1 MYCAVPSCP
10 VVREDKMDSRNYN
23 RWSSVHSGTFYLVQW
38 YMRMRCTL
46 YQADYPIV
54 HKRTETQSRTFWGI
68 LRLVWT
74 FVGNSGHVWEHH
86 SDVFK
91 EELGYIKG
99 VPVTLHV
106 DSSQQPQ
113 FFKAC
118 PVSYALRTKVETEL
132 SRLQEQGMIL
142 CPFRTGQPQ

>member
-1 MYCAVPSCP
+1 MYCAVPSCS
-10 VVREDKMDSRNYN
+10 VVREDRMDSRNYN

-74 FVGNSGHVWEHH
+74 FVGNSGHVWKHH
-86 SDVFK
+86 SD
-91 EELGYIKG
+91 
-99 VPVTLHV
+99 
-106 DSSQQPQ
+106 DSRRSWGTSRVLLSLSMLIQASSPG
-113 FFKAC
+113 F
-118 PVSYALRTKVETEL
+118 
-132 SRLQEQGMIL
+132 SRLAQFPTL
-142 CPFRTGQPQ
+142 SALK